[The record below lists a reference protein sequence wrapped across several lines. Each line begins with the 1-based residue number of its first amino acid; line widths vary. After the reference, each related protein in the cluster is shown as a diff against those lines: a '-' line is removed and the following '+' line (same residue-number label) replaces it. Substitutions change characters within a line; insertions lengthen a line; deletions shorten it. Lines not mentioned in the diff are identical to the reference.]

1 MNSSNTW
8 IRAATQEEIL
18 NVACR
23 MRAADR
29 REIAAGLWDASP
41 EAIAHGLACPG
52 RLVLVAGRS
61 RAEAIV
67 AIGWRAPRLVDVAMF
82 ASDAFPQ
89 VALCLTR
96 HLRRVV
102 MPGLMERGV
111 IRAECRSI
119 EGHVAAHRWLLALGA
134 RPEAVLEDCGKDR
147 ERFVQFAWTRTSLEG
162 RVRPEEVIR

>member
-1 MNSSNTW
+1 MKSSASW
-8 IRAATQEEIL
+8 IRPPTEGEIL
-18 NVACR
+18 DVARR

-41 EAIAHGLACPG
+41 EAIAHGLSAPG
-52 RLVLVAGRS
+52 LIVLAAGRN

-67 AIGWRAPRLVDVAMF
+67 AIGWRAPCLVEVAMF

-102 MPGLMERGV
+102 MPALLERGV

-134 RPEAVLEDCGKDR
+134 RPEAVLEDCGKGR
-147 ERFVQFAWTRTSLEG
+147 ERFVQFAWTRTALEG
-162 RVRPEEVIR
+162 CARLQEVTR

>member
-1 MNSSNTW
+1 MTPSTTW

-18 NVACR
+18 DVARR
-23 MRAADR
+23 MRSADG

-67 AIGWRAPRLVDVAMF
+67 AIGWRAPRLEDVAMF

-102 MPGLMERGV
+102 MPALLERGV

-119 EGHVAAHRWLLALGA
+119 EGHVATHRWLLALGA
-134 RPEAVLEDCGKDR
+134 RPEAVLEDCGKGR

-162 RVRPEEVIR
+162 RAGLQEVIR

>member
-1 MNSSNTW
+1 MNSSINW
-8 IRAATQEEIL
+8 IRMPTEEEIL
-18 NVACR
+18 DVARR

-41 EAIAHGLACPG
+41 EAFAHGLSGPG
-52 RLVLVAGRS
+52 RLVLAAGRS

-89 VALCLTR
+89 GALCLTR

-102 MPGLMERGV
+102 MPALLERGV

-134 RPEAVLEDCGKDR
+134 RPEAVLEDCGKNR
-147 ERFVQFAWTRTSLEG
+147 ERFVQFTWTRTALEQ
-162 RVRPEEVIR
+162 RVRLEEVIR